1 MDMNDMVDK
10 VLNTAVEEGLTRG
23 ILHYSSLISQAP
35 KKRIWVNVYNKY
47 GQKSEINKSYSKE
60 LTVWK
65 KTKLFPFF
73 LEHGYTK
80 EQITEAYN
88 KSVFKK

>member
-23 ILHYSSLISQAP
+23 MLYYSSLISQAP
-35 KKRIWVNVYNKY
+35 KRRIWVNVYNKY

-60 LTVWK
+60 LTAWK
-65 KTKLFPFF
+65 KDKLFPFF